1 MIQEIANNAKS
12 TIVSIV
18 SKITLPASSAK
29 IDTDKMKQVD
39 AIIAPTHTVL
49 SVKTI
54 ILSVLSVIK
63 TIF

>member
-29 IDTDKMKQVD
+29 IDTD
-39 AIIAPTHTVL
+39 
-49 SVKTI
+49 
-54 ILSVLSVIK
+54 
-63 TIF
+63 